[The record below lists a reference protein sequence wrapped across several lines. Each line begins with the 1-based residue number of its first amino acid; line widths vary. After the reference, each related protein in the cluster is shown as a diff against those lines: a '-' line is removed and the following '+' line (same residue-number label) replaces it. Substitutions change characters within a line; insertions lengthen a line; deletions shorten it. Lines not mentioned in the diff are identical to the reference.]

1 MPRLA
6 WDRPPPAPA
15 GGDWPRAVRL
25 GAAFLWFFP
34 GRRARGSVPS
44 GETLTTFYPTTQGP
58 PEPCFHLWPLPHVQG
73 PRYQPSAPV
82 PASAQDPALGP
93 PVCPP
98 PTRRCCPAVSVSGLI
113 PFRPLVAARGSLPVG
128 CWKPPVSAFV
138 PAASLTG
145 ARPFTPGGPV
155 RSHQCAL
162 SAASLKT
169 VVTGPHQMCQTLP
182 RALGTPSR

>member
-6 WDRPPPAPA
+6 WERPPPAPA
-15 GGDWPRAVRL
+15 GGDWPRAVIWGLPSSGSSLAGEPEAWSPL
-25 GAAFLWFFP
+25 G
-34 GRRARGSVPS
+34 R
-44 GETLTTFYPTTQGP
+44 LTTFYPTTQGP

-73 PRYQPSAPV
+73 PRYQSSAPV

-93 PVCPP
+93 RVCPP
-98 PTRRCCPAVSVSGLI
+98 PTRRCCPAVSVSGLM

-155 RSHQCAL
+155 RSHQCVL
-162 SAASLKT
+162 SAASPKT